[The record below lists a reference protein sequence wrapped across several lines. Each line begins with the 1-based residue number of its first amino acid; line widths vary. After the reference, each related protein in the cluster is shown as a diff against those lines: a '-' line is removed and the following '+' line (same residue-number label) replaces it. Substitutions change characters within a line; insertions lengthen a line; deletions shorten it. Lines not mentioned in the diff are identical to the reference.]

1 MMKKS
6 VLFILHRC
14 KKFLQQIL
22 VFTNYITKGAYRR
35 GVRGPLDSLT
45 YISGISQFMHT
56 YVLHY
61 YIFFAWPPKKFSMGA
76 LKYH

>member
-1 MMKKS
+1 MMKRS

-56 YVLHY
+56 
-61 YIFFAWPPKKFSMGA
+61 
-76 LKYH
+76 